1 MVVSELERISYDTK
15 LADEVIE
22 SYFAINE
29 AELDTLIK
37 NEAFAKRSLENLRR
51 KISENGN
58 APNITELRRK
68 ETDTE
73 SAAEDIRA
81 EIKRLRNRFET
92 SRVKLRNIFADFRKI
107 WSNLNF
113 KEQYELT
120 DLLIERIVFDGTNGE
135 VFINFRETGIK
146 TFKE

>member
-1 MVVSELERISYDTK
+1 M
-15 LADEVIE
+15 
-22 SYFAINE
+22 
-29 AELDTLIK
+29 
-37 NEAFAKRSLENLRR
+37 
-51 KISENGN
+51 
-58 APNITELRRK
+58 
-68 ETDTE
+68 
-73 SAAEDIRA
+73 
-81 EIKRLRNRFET
+81 
-92 SRVKLRNIFADFRKI
+92 FADFRKV